1 MKPSKAVIAGAAVA
15 GLLSGSLAV
24 RTYAASTPSH
34 AGVSLQTTQLL
45 QKSDCAAMADAEKSP
60 IPKHACKGQNEC
72 KGQGG
77 GENWGKNECKGKG
90 GCATDGSKPQP
101 K

>member
-34 AGVSLQTTQLL
+34 EGVPLRTTQLL
-45 QKSDCAAMADAEKSP
+45 QKSDCAAM
-60 IPKHACKGQNEC
+60 HACKGRNEC

-90 GCATDGSKPQP
+90 GCATVFPAH
-101 K
+101 